1 MKTLLL
7 LLLCRMSSS
16 VKYSLTFMSTGFSGV
31 PNMPDFMITTEFG
44 QMQPE
49 YCDSNKIIRSYPGF
63 WEKVNQ
69 IDPQILK
76 LYSEGCFEIHPLV
89 YKGVINKL
97 KENNTNEAVHILQGM
112 VGCEWDESTGDV
124 TPFLRRGYDGEDFM
138 ELDMKTFTWIVQ
150 NPLAAP
156 IKQMWETNPGTKTI
170 LRQFYTEIC
179 PHWLKTFVSVGP
191 LKETELPS
199 VSLLQKTP
207 SSPVSCHA
215 TGFYPNTALM
225 FWRKDGEE
233 IHENVEHGE
242 ILHNHDWT
250 FQLSV
255 KLEVSS
261 IPPEDWRRYDCVF
274 QFSGLEN
281 NITTILDKNM
291 IRTNLVSPS
300 EFPSGAVIGGCVGLL
315 LLLLCITGL
324 FFWKRKNNGF
334 RPTNTSDSSEKTSD
348 PSQRSETV
356 EQVVP

>member
-7 LLLCRMSSS
+7 ILLCRMSSS
-16 VKYSLTFMSTGFSGV
+16 VKYSLTYLASGFSGV
-31 PNMPDFMITTEFG
+31 PNMPDLMITAEFG
-44 QMQPE
+44 QMQVD
-49 YCDSNKIIRSYPGF
+49 YCDSNKTRRSYPGF
-63 WEKVNQ
+63 WGKVNQ

-76 LYSEGCFEIHPLV
+76 WYNERCFETQPLV
-89 YKGVINKL
+89 YKGVISRL
-97 KENNTNEAVHILQGM
+97 KENNPNE
-112 VGCEWDESTGDV
+112 
-124 TPFLRRGYDGEDFM
+124 
-138 ELDMKTFTWIVQ
+138 
-150 NPLAAP
+150 
-156 IKQMWETNPGTKTI
+156 
-170 LRQFYTEIC
+170 
-179 PHWLKTFVSVGP
+179 
-191 LKETELPS
+191 ELPS

-207 SSPVSCHA
+207 SSPVSCHT

-242 ILHNHDWT
+242 ILPNHDWT

-255 KLEVSS
+255 KLNVSS

-274 QFSGLEN
+274 QLSGLEN

-324 FFWKRKNNGF
+324 FFWKRKNNVSRLYF
-334 RPTNTSDSSEKTSD
+334 RVQTYKHLRFIRENF
-348 PSQRSETV
+348 RSKSTKK
-356 EQVVP
+356 